1 MLTVARLR
9 KSPTHLYS
17 FTGLTREQF
26 DQLLAE
32 VTPVYAAR
40 ERERKNKPGR
50 RRAPGAGHPFAL
62 ALPERLLLTL
72 MYLRLY
78 VSEPLLGYLFD
89 VHPSS
94 INRERNLRMVP
105 ALTQVLPMPA
115 REEWGLVRSAESQD
129 AARGKRIDTL
139 EELLRR
145 HPEIAEVLIDATEQP
160 LRRPKDPQA
169 RRERYSGKKKRHTA
183 KTQVTSTRD
192 KRVLHASRWVP
203 GSLHDMT
210 LLRFSGVLHAL
221 PASVR
226 VARLDRGYEGAKDAY
241 PTAAI
246 EQPFKTHR
254 TQRLTWLGHAY
265 NRMQARLRI
274 VVEHA
279 LAALKRYRVLA
290 EVYRGQMKRYD
301 DCFGVVCGLQNFRV
315 MGRLSW

>member
-9 KSPTHLYS
+9 KSPAHLYN
-17 FTGLTREQF
+17 FTGLTLEQF

-32 VTPVYAAR
+32 VTPVYAAL
-40 ERERKNKPGR
+40 EWQRKDRPGR
-50 RRAPGAGHPFAL
+50 RRAPGAGHPFVL

-89 VHPSS
+89 VHSSS

-115 REEWGLVRSAESQD
+115 REEWGLVRSPESQD
-129 AARGKRIDTL
+129 ARRGKRIDTL
-139 EELLRR
+139 EELLCR

-160 LRRPKDPQA
+160 LQRPKDPQA

-183 KTQVTSTRD
+183 KTQVTTTPD

-241 PTAAI
+241 PTAAV

-290 EVYRGQMKRYD
+290 EVYRGQMQRYD